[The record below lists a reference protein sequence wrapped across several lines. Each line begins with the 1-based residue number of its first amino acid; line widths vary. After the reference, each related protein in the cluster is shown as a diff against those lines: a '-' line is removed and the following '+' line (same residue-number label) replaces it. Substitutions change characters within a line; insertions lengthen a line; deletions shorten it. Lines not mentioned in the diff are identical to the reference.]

1 MMVNKFKLMLATML
15 FSLVVTNVCLSET
28 LDFSLLRNNLTGMC
42 LDNHKAGCQ
51 SRYLPFKGLMID
63 FCEETCTLTNPVD
76 IRGINEILYDFE
88 CTSDYAPPFL
98 SQVLLTLR
106 KNHSGSSDLMF
117 VRSAFLKGIG
127 SSQVSTPEQTW
138 SVVKCH

>member
-1 MMVNKFKLMLATML
+1 
-15 FSLVVTNVCLSET
+15 LSET

-51 SRYLPFKGLMID
+51 SRYLPFTGLTID

-76 IRGINEILYDFE
+76 IREINEILYDFE
-88 CTSDYAPPFL
+88 CTSDYASPFL

-117 VRSAFLKGIG
+117 VRSASLKGIG
-127 SSQVSTPEQTW
+127 SSQVNTPEQTW

>member
-1 MMVNKFKLMLATML
+1 MMVNKFKIMLATTL
-15 FSLVVTNVCLSET
+15 FNLVVTNVCFSET
-28 LDFSLLRNNLTGMC
+28 LDFFLLRNNLTGMC

-51 SRYLPFKGLMID
+51 RRYLPFKGLVID

-76 IRGINEILYDFE
+76 IGDINETLYDFE
-88 CTSDYAPPFL
+88 CTSDYASPFL

-106 KNHSGSSDLMF
+106 KNHSDSLDLMF

-127 SSQVSTPEQTW
+127 SGQVNTPEQTW

>member
-1 MMVNKFKLMLATML
+1 MVSKFKIMLATML
-15 FSLVVTNVCLSET
+15 FSLVVTNVCMGET

-42 LDNHKAGCQ
+42 LDNHKVGCQ

-63 FCEETCTLTNPVD
+63 FCEETCTLTNPVEN
-76 IRGINEILYDFE
+76 REINETLYDFE
-88 CTSDYAPPFL
+88 CISDYASPFL

-106 KNHSGSSDLMF
+106 QNHSGSSDLIF

-127 SSQVSTPEQTW
+127 SSQVNTPEQTW